1 MDFSIVIPFYNR
13 LEDLSAC
20 LESLTRLRYE
30 WDRIEVILVDDGG
43 RQQAGELV
51 SRFADRLPISL
62 LRQEHAGPGAARNL
76 GANHARGKWL
86 AFTDSDCTPA
96 EDWLERLASALDSS
110 ADLAVGGRVVNTLSN
125 IFSVASQWQTNYLIS
140 YFGASPGRRGF
151 FTTNNFAVPRRSFL
165 AAGGFDAGFRQAG
178 GEDREFCYR
187 WSTLGRQF
195 RWAPDA
201 VVYHQHRLTWT
212 GFCRQHFHYGR
223 GAWRYWNLR
232 GQRSRFL
239 QGDLRVYC
247 DLLWKPL
254 SIRPLPRGMA
264 VALLQAVSQAAIAAG
279 YCVEAWSARRV

>member
-13 LEDLSAC
+13 LDALSAC
-20 LESLTRLRYE
+20 LESLTRLRYDR
-30 WDRIEVILVDDGG
+30 DRIEVILVDDGG
-43 RQQAGELV
+43 RQRTDEVV
-51 SRFADRLPISL
+51 SHFADRLPVSL

-86 AFTDSDCTPA
+86 AFTDSDCSPA
-96 EDWLERLASALDSS
+96 QDWLERLASALGAS
-110 ADLAVGGRVVNTLSN
+110 ADLAVGGRVVNTLPN
-125 IFSVASQWQTNYLIS
+125 MFSVASQWQTDYLIS

-151 FTTNNFAVPRRSFL
+151 FTTNNFAVSRQSFL

-187 WSTLGRQF
+187 WSTLGRHF
-195 RWAPDA
+195 LWAPDA

-232 GQRSRFL
+232 RQTSRFL
-239 QGDLRVYC
+239 QGDMRVYFN
-247 DLLWKPL
+247 LLWKPL

-279 YCVEAWSARRV
+279 YLAEAWSARRA